1 MQYRFSKVT
10 HTHGGEVDMI
20 LFECLMR
27 CERVQESHEQ
37 EDEVLTSCRFAGLQ
51 LRSHGKSGQQPDDHV
66 FPTANNYSILIFNIY
81 STLL

>member
-1 MQYRFSKVT
+1 
-10 HTHGGEVDMI
+10 MI

-37 EDEVLTSCRFAGLQ
+37 EDEVLTSCRFVGLQ

-66 FPTANNYSILIFNIY
+66 FPTAKTILSLIFNIY

>member
-1 MQYRFSKVT
+1 MRHRFSQVT
-10 HTHGGEVDMI
+10 HTHNGEVEMI

-37 EDEVLTSCRFAGLQ
+37 EDEVLTSCRFVGLQ

-66 FPTANNYSILIFNIY
+66 FPTAKTILSLIFNIY